1 MKEMLFLCSKNFNF
15 SYNQDIYIQKDVVA
29 MGSPLGPVLA
39 GLLVVNLE
47 NSLVSKLNIYINFS
61 RRYVD
66 DTIIFVKIG
75 SVQSFLSVLNKFH
88 LRIKFTYEMEV
99 ESKSGTITIIF
110 GKVINND
117 VCLKLVF
124 FLYKGMETRNIQI
137 NGSTSLYHLFI
148 IPFTERK
155 TKIFRRCS
163 FYKKQLSR
171 MGC

>member
-1 MKEMLFLCSKNFNF
+1 
-15 SYNQDIYIQKDVVA
+15 

-75 SVQSFLSVLNKFH
+75 SVESFLSVLNNFH
-88 LRIKFTYEMEV
+88 LRIKFTYEMAV

-117 VCLKLVF
+117 VYLKLVF
-124 FLYKGMETRNIQI
+124 FLYKGMETRNI
-137 NGSTSLYHLFI
+137 
-148 IPFTERK
+148 
-155 TKIFRRCS
+155 
-163 FYKKQLSR
+163 
-171 MGC
+171 